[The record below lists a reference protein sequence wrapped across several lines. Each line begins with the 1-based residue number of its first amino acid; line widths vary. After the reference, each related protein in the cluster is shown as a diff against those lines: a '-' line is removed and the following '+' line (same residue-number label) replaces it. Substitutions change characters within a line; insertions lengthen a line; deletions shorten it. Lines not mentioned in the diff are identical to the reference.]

1 MSFEVPKYRLLALLK
16 AEKKL
21 GLLEDY
27 GVDDWDWY
35 EDAIND
41 TFNDGKD
48 AVNNLSYNELLRE
61 FKEIEKI
68 TVLIGHKYK

>member
-48 AVNNLSYNELLRE
+48 AVNNLSDYELLSE
-61 FKEIEKI
+61 FKEIE
-68 TVLIGHKYK
+68 

>member
-27 GVDDWDWY
+27 GVDNWDWY
-35 EDAIND
+35 EYAIND
-41 TFNDGKD
+41 
-48 AVNNLSYNELLRE
+48 
-61 FKEIEKI
+61 I
-68 TVLIGHKYK
+68 TTVQ

>member
-16 AEKKL
+16 AEAELK
-21 GLLEDY
+21 LLEDY
-27 GVDDWDWY
+27 GVDDWYWY

-48 AVNNLSYNELLRE
+48 AVNNLSYNELRSE
-61 FKEIEKI
+61 FKEIE
-68 TVLIGHKYK
+68 

>member
-16 AEKKL
+16 AEAKL
-21 GLLEDY
+21 KLLEDY
-27 GVDDWDWY
+27 GVDDWYWY

-48 AVNNLSYNELLRE
+48 AVNNLSYDELLSE
-61 FKEIEKI
+61 FKEIE
-68 TVLIGHKYK
+68 